1 MCGDGWPNLCTWL
14 GVFTPGK
21 SFSLLSLVRIKILCF
36 FFWFDAVP
44 FHVAIFKKSP
54 IICQH
59 TNQCAKIVQSLD
71 KKVWGGVKRQRQKK
85 MWKVPKVCESKQSW
99 MSSAICF
106 LELDRADVRAL
117 SSQIHHSLTKAPTVL
132 YGKLSQQ
139 KTPAEI
145 LRHPLVSAWFM
156 KAYSMSSVIDQY
168 EDILTI
174 KRWLN

>member
-1 MCGDGWPNLCTWL
+1 MAGLTCAHDWAYSHPESPSVCSLWSGSKYYVSFFGLMRFL
-14 GVFTPGK
+14 FTLQ
-21 SFSLLSLVRIKILCF
+21 FS
-36 FFWFDAVP
+36 
-44 FHVAIFKKSP
+44 KKSP

-71 KKVWGGVKRQRQKK
+71 KKVWGGVKWQRQKK
-85 MWKVPKVCESKQSW
+85 MWKVPEVCESKQSW

-145 LRHPLVSAWFM
+145 LRHPLVSA
-156 KAYSMSSVIDQY
+156 
-168 EDILTI
+168 
-174 KRWLN
+174 